1 MSGESPMKLVAADHP
16 QQQAVAGLAALP
28 LFLRIDAT
36 HELPVV
42 VYDGAGRE
50 TARFRNPADAAAFA
64 KVRTMIDFRALT
76 LPQPIV
82 ATWTKS
88 QQSVRI
94 ETDLPRRERSERQPA
109 AGAVTSAGS
118 RSLSHEETIS

>member
-1 MSGESPMKLVAADHP
+1 MNGTGPLKLVAADHP
-16 QQQAVAGLAALP
+16 QQHAVAGLAALP

-50 TARFRNPADAAAFA
+50 AARFRNPADAAAFA
-64 KVRTMIDFRALT
+64 KVRATIDFRALT

-88 QQSVRI
+88 QQSARV
-94 ETDLPRRERSERQPA
+94 ETDLPALLRN
-109 AGAVTSAGS
+109 AGAQ
-118 RSLSHEETIS
+118 